1 MTEIVQGSPEWFAQR
16 LGKVT
21 ASRIKDVMAKGKTG
35 EASTRAT
42 YRAQLVAERLSGK
55 VAEGFTTASMK
66 WGTDCEPLA
75 RAAYEAETGNL
86 VTEVAMIEHPTIKM
100 AGASPDG
107 LIGKEGGIEV
117 KCPETKTHIDT
128 ILSDKAPSEYVLQ
141 MQWQMACAGMKWVD
155 FISFDPRMP
164 SDMQLFVKRVERDE
178 AKIAEIETE
187 VKKFLAEV
195 EQTIEKLN
203 AWKAKK

>member
-1 MTEIVQGSPEWFAQR
+1 MTAIVQNSPEWFAQR

-35 EASTRAT
+35 EAATRAT

>member
-1 MTEIVQGSPEWFAQR
+1 MSEVIQGSPEWFAQR

-35 EASTRAT
+35 EAATRAS

-75 RAAYEAETGNL
+75 RAAYEAETGNM
-86 VTEVAMIEHPTIKM
+86 VTEVAMIQNPWIPN

-107 LIGKEGGIEV
+107 MIGADGLIEI

-128 ILSDKAPSEYVLQ
+128 ILADKAPAEYVLQ
-141 MQWQMACAGMKWVD
+141 MQWQLACTKRQWVD
-155 FISFDPRMP
+155 FVSFDPRMP
-164 SDMQLFVKRVERDE
+164 SDMQIFIKRVQRDE
-178 AKIAEIETE
+178 AKIAEIENE

-195 EQTIEKLN
+195 EQTIQKLN

>member
-1 MTEIVQGSPEWFAQR
+1 
-16 LGKVT
+16 
-21 ASRIKDVMAKGKTG
+21 
-35 EASTRAT
+35 
-42 YRAQLVAERLSGK
+42 
-55 VAEGFTTASMK
+55 
-66 WGTDCEPLA
+66 
-75 RAAYEAETGNL
+75 
-86 VTEVAMIEHPTIKM
+86 MIEHPTIKM

-141 MQWQMACAGMKWVD
+141 MQWQMACADMKWVD

-164 SDMQLFVKRVERDE
+164 SDMQLFIKRVERDE
-178 AKIAEIETE
+178 AKIAEIENE
-187 VKKFLAEV
+187 VEKFLAEV